1 MTDRSESDR
10 LQQESW
16 IQRTVRRPE
25 IGAFVVML
33 IIIVALAMA
42 SDGKSFNA
50 LGLKNNVAIIAQL
63 GIIAT
68 GAALL
73 MIAGEFDLSIGP
85 MIAFAGMSIAVMLK
99 WGLPFGLGEATP
111 LLAFLITLVM
121 TLAFGWLIGTIVVK
135 SGLSSFIVTLAFWFF
150 LRGLTEVCFRLIN
163 QNTNVSGLPDFKKE
177 SWFAEQ
183 MGGEVFSWFFD
194 AWYWIGTK
202 ASAGLEFTSDM
213 TKSEKI
219 DFINYLSFLNIN
231 RKMEQWVT
239 GFDARL
245 LWFIIIAGAAWYVLA
260 RTQLGSWIYATG
272 DNKESARAN
281 GVPVNRVKVGLF
293 MFSAFCATIFAT
305 CQVFDTNSS
314 DAAKGMFKELEAIA
328 IAVVG
333 GILMTGGFG
342 TIIGVVFGAITFG
355 LVANAVFFI
364 PWIDGAWFRVFVGT
378 VLLLAVFANERIR
391 KRITGGISVSYT
403 HLTLPTILRV

>member
-1 MTDRSESDR
+1 MTDRSEADR
-10 LQQESW
+10 LQHENW

-25 IGAFVVML
+25 IGAFIVMM

-42 SDGKSFNA
+42 SGGKAFNA
-50 LGLKNNVAIIAQL
+50 LGLKNNIAIIAQL

-85 MIAFAGMSIAVMLK
+85 MIAFAGMSIAIMMK

-111 LLAFLITLVM
+111 FLAFLITLIM
-121 TLAFGWLIGTIVVK
+121 TLAFGWLIGTIVVR

-183 MGGEVFSWFFD
+183 MGGEVFGWFYD

-202 ASAGLEFTSDM
+202 IAAGVEFTGGM

-219 DFINYLSFLNIN
+219 DLINYLSFLNIN

-245 LWFIIIAGAAWYVLA
+245 FWFIVIAGAAWYVLA

-342 TIIGVVFGAITFG
+342 TIIGVVFGAVTFG

-378 VLLLAVFANERIR
+378 VLLAAVFANERIR
-391 KRITGGISVSYT
+391 KRITGGI
-403 HLTLPTILRV
+403 

>member
-1 MTDRSESDR
+1 MSERNESDR
-10 LQQESW
+10 LQDESW
-16 IQRTVRRPE
+16 IQGMIRRPE
-25 IGAFVVML
+25 IGSFIVM
-33 IIIVALAMA
+33 IIIILALGLA
-42 SDGKSFNA
+42 SEGKAFNA
-50 LGLKNNVAIIAQL
+50 LGLKNNIAIIAQL
-63 GIIAT
+63 GIIAV
-68 GAALL
+68 GAGLL

-85 MIAFAGMSIAVMLK
+85 MIAFAGMSMAIMLK

-111 LLAFLITLVM
+111 FTAFAITMCM
-121 TLAFGWLIGTIVVK
+121 TLGFGWLIGTIVVR

-150 LRGLTEVCFRLIN
+150 LRGLTEVSFRLIN

-183 MGGEVFSWFFD
+183 MGGEVFGWLYD
-194 AWYWIGTK
+194 AWYWIGQK
-202 ASAGLEFTSDM
+202 IAAGVEFTAGM
-213 TKSEKI
+213 TKDEKI
-219 DFINYLSFLNIN
+219 DLINYLSFLNIN

-245 LWFIIIAGAAWYVLA
+245 LWFIVIAGVAWYVLA
-260 RTQLGSWIYATG
+260 KTQIGNWIYATG

-293 MFSAFCATIFAT
+293 MFSAFCATIFAA

-342 TIIGVVFGAITFG
+342 SIVGVVFGAVTFG

-378 VLLLAVFANERIR
+378 VLLAAVFANERIR
-391 KRITGGISVSYT
+391 KRITGGI
-403 HLTLPTILRV
+403 

>member
-16 IQRTVRRPE
+16 FQRIVRRPE
-25 IGAFVVML
+25 IGAFLVML
-33 IIIVALAMA
+33 LIIAALAMA
-42 SDGKSFNA
+42 SNGKAFNA
-50 LGLKNNVAIIAQL
+50 LGLKNNIAIISQL
-63 GIIAT
+63 GIIAV

-85 MIAFAGMSIAVMLK
+85 MIAFAGMSIAIMMK

-111 LLAFLITLVM
+111 FLAFLITLIM
-121 TLAFGWLIGTIVVK
+121 TLAFGWLIGTIVVR

-183 MGGEVFSWFFD
+183 MGGEVFGWIFD
-194 AWYWIGTK
+194 GWHWIGTK
-202 ASAGLEFTSDM
+202 ASAGLEFTGDM
-213 TKSEKI
+213 TRSEKL
-219 DFINYLSFLNIN
+219 DLINYLSFLNIN

-260 RTQLGSWIYATG
+260 RTQIGSWIYATG

-281 GVPVNRVKVGLF
+281 GVPVNRVKIGLF

-305 CQVFDTNSS
+305 CQVFYTNSS

-342 TIIGVVFGAITFG
+342 TIIGVVFGAVTFG

-364 PWIDGAWFRVFVGT
+364 PWIDGAWFRVFVGS
-378 VLLLAVFANERIR
+378 VLLAAVFANERIR
-391 KRITGGISVSYT
+391 KRITGGI
-403 HLTLPTILRV
+403 

>member
-1 MTDRSESDR
+1 MSERSESDR
-10 LQQESW
+10 LQRESW
-16 IQRTVRRPE
+16 LQRMLRRPE
-25 IGAFVVML
+25 IGSFVVM
-33 IIIVALAMA
+33 IIIILALAFA
-42 SDGKSFNA
+42 SNGKAFNA
-50 LGLKNNVAIIAQL
+50 LGLKNNIAILAQL
-63 GIIAT
+63 GIIAV

-85 MIAFAGMSIAVMLK
+85 MIAFAGMSIAIMMK

-111 LLAFLITLVM
+111 FLAFLITLCM
-121 TLAFGWLIGTIVVK
+121 TLAFGWLIGNIVVR

-183 MGGEVFSWFFD
+183 MGGEVFGWFFD

-202 ASAGLEFTSDM
+202 VAAGAEFTAEM
-213 TKSEKI
+213 TKSEKL
-219 DFINYLSFLNIN
+219 DMINYLSFLNIN

-245 LWFIIIAGAAWYVLA
+245 FWFIIIAGVAWYVLA

-281 GVPVNRVKVGLF
+281 GVPVNRVKIGLF

-342 TIIGVVFGAITFG
+342 SIVGVIFGAVTFG
-355 LVANAVFFI
+355 LVANAVFFL

-378 VLLLAVFANERIR
+378 VLLAAVFANERIR
-391 KRITGGISVSYT
+391 KRITGGI
-403 HLTLPTILRV
+403 

>member
-10 LQQESW
+10 LQQENW
-16 IQRTVRRPE
+16 FQRTVRRPE
-25 IGAFVVML
+25 IGAFVVMV

-111 LLAFLITLVM
+111 ILAFLITLVM

-391 KRITGGISVSYT
+391 KRITGGI
-403 HLTLPTILRV
+403 

>member
-10 LQQESW
+10 LQQENW
-16 IQRTVRRPE
+16 FQRTVRRPE
-25 IGAFVVML
+25 IGAFIVMM

-42 SDGKSFNA
+42 SGGKAFNA

-85 MIAFAGMSIAVMLK
+85 MIAFAGMSIAIMLK

-111 LLAFLITLVM
+111 FLAFLITLVM

-183 MGGEVFSWFFD
+183 MGGEVFGWLFD
-194 AWYWIGTK
+194 AWYWVGNKI
-202 ASAGLEFTSDM
+202 AAGVEFTSDM

-219 DFINYLSFLNIN
+219 DLINYLSFLNIN

-293 MFSAFCATIFAT
+293 MFSAFCATIFAS

-342 TIIGVVFGAITFG
+342 TIVGVVFGAITFG

-378 VLLLAVFANERIR
+378 VLLAAVFANERIR
-391 KRITGGISVSYT
+391 KRITGGI
-403 HLTLPTILRV
+403 

>member
-1 MTDRSESDR
+1 MSERNESDR
-10 LQQESW
+10 LQEESW
-16 IQRTVRRPE
+16 IQRMIRRPE
-25 IGAFVVML
+25 IGSFIVM
-33 IIIVALAMA
+33 IIIILALGLA
-42 SDGKSFNA
+42 SEGKAFNA
-50 LGLKNNVAIIAQL
+50 LGLKNNIAIIAQL
-63 GIIAT
+63 GIIAV

-85 MIAFAGMSIAVMLK
+85 MIAFAGMSMAIMLK

-111 LLAFLITLVM
+111 FTAFIITMCM
-121 TLAFGWLIGTIVVK
+121 TLGFGWLIGTIVVR

-163 QNTNVSGLPDFKKE
+163 QNTNVSGLPDFKQE

-183 MGGEVFSWFFD
+183 MGGEVFGWLYD
-194 AWYWIGTK
+194 AWFWIGQK
-202 ASAGLEFTSDM
+202 VAAGLEFTAGM
-213 TKSEKI
+213 TKDEKI
-219 DFINYLSFLNIN
+219 DLINYLSFLNIN

-245 LWFIIIAGAAWYVLA
+245 LWFIIIAGVAWYVLA
-260 RTQLGSWIYATG
+260 KTQIGNWIYATG

-293 MFSAFCATIFAT
+293 MFSAFCATIFAA

-342 TIIGVVFGAITFG
+342 SIVGVVFGAVTFG

-378 VLLLAVFANERIR
+378 VLLAAVFANERIR
-391 KRITGGISVSYT
+391 KRITGGI
-403 HLTLPTILRV
+403 

>member
-1 MTDRSESDR
+1 MVT
-10 LQQESW
+10 
-16 IQRTVRRPE
+16 
-25 IGAFVVML
+25 
-33 IIIVALAMA
+33 IIVALAIA
-42 SDGKSFNA
+42 SNGKAFNA

-85 MIAFAGMSIAVMLK
+85 MIAFAGMSIAIMMK
-99 WGLPFGLGEATP
+99 WGLPFGIGEATP
-111 LLAFLITLVM
+111 FLAFLITLAM
-121 TLAFGWLIGTIVVK
+121 TLGFGWLIGTIVVR

-163 QNTNVSGLPDFKKE
+163 QNTNVSGLPDFKE
-177 SWFAEQ
+177 TSWFAEQ
-183 MGGEVFSWFFD
+183 MGGEVFGWLFD

-202 ASAGLEFTSDM
+202 VTAGLEVPDRM
-213 TKSEKI
+213 TIEL
-219 DFINYLSFLNIN
+219 INYLSFLNIN

-245 LWFIIIAGAAWYVLA
+245 LWFIIIAGIAWFVLS
-260 RTQLGSWIYATG
+260 RTQLGNWIYATG

-281 GVPVNRVKVGLF
+281 GVPVDKVKIGLF
-293 MFSAFCATIFAT
+293 MFSALCATIFAT

-314 DAAKGMFKELEAIA
+314 DAAKGQFKELEAIA

-333 GILMTGGFG
+333 GILMTGGYG
-342 TIIGVVFGAITFG
+342 TILGVIFGAITFG

-378 VLLLAVFANERIR
+378 VLLAAVFANERVR
-391 KRITGGISVSYT
+391 KQITGGI
-403 HLTLPTILRV
+403 

>member
-1 MTDRSESDR
+1 MSERSETDR
-10 LQQESW
+10 LQRESW
-16 IQRTVRRPE
+16 IQRMIRRPE
-25 IGAFVVML
+25 IGSFIVMI
-33 IIIVALAMA
+33 IIIVALAIA
-42 SDGKSFNA
+42 SEGKAFNA

-63 GIIAT
+63 GIIAV

-85 MIAFAGMSIAVMLK
+85 MIAFAGMSIAIMMK
-99 WGLPFGLGEATP
+99 WGLPFGMGEATP
-111 LLAFLITLVM
+111 FLAFLITLFM
-121 TLAFGWLIGTIVVK
+121 TLAFGWLIGNIVVR

-163 QNTNVSGLPDFKKE
+163 QNTNVSGLADFKEE

-183 MGGEVFSWFFD
+183 MGGEVFGWFFD

-202 ASAGLEFTSDM
+202 VSAGAEFAADM
-213 TKSEKI
+213 TRSEKL
-219 DFINYLSFLNIN
+219 DMINYLSFLNIN

-281 GVPVNRVKVGLF
+281 GVPVNRVKIGLF
-293 MFSAFCATIFAT
+293 MFSAFCATIFAS

-342 TIIGVVFGAITFG
+342 SIVGVIFGAVTFG

-378 VLLLAVFANERIR
+378 VLLAAVFANERIR
-391 KRITGGISVSYT
+391 KRITGGI
-403 HLTLPTILRV
+403 

>member
-1 MTDRSESDR
+1 MSERNESDR
-10 LQQESW
+10 LQNESW
-16 IQRTVRRPE
+16 IQRMIRRPE
-25 IGAFVVML
+25 IGSFIVM
-33 IIIVALAMA
+33 IIIILALGLA
-42 SDGKSFNA
+42 SEGKAFNA
-50 LGLKNNVAIIAQL
+50 LGLKNNIAIIAQL
-63 GIIAT
+63 GIIAV

-85 MIAFAGMSIAVMLK
+85 MIAFAGMSMAIMLK

-111 LLAFLITLVM
+111 FTAFAITMCM
-121 TLAFGWLIGTIVVK
+121 TLGFGWLIGTIVVR

-163 QNTNVSGLPDFKKE
+163 QNTNVSGLPDFKQE

-183 MGGEVFSWFFD
+183 MGGEVFGWLYD
-194 AWYWIGTK
+194 AWFWIGQK
-202 ASAGLEFTSDM
+202 VAAGLEFTAGM
-213 TKSEKI
+213 TKDEKI
-219 DFINYLSFLNIN
+219 DLINFLSFLNIN

-245 LWFIIIAGAAWYVLA
+245 LWFIIIAGVAWYVLA
-260 RTQLGSWIYATG
+260 KTQIGNWIYATG

-293 MFSAFCATIFAT
+293 MFSAFCATIFAA

-342 TIIGVVFGAITFG
+342 SIVGVVFGAVTFG

-378 VLLLAVFANERIR
+378 VLLAAVFANERIR
-391 KRITGGISVSYT
+391 KRITGGI
-403 HLTLPTILRV
+403 

>member
-16 IQRTVRRPE
+16 FQRTVRRPE
-25 IGAFVVML
+25 IGAFIVMI

-42 SDGKSFNA
+42 SGGKAFNA

-85 MIAFAGMSIAVMLK
+85 MIAFAGMSIAVMMK

-111 LLAFLITLVM
+111 FIAFLITLVM

-183 MGGEVFSWFFD
+183 MGGEVFGWFFD
-194 AWYWIGTK
+194 VWYWIGTK

-213 TKSEKI
+213 TKSEKL
-219 DFINYLSFLNIN
+219 DFINFLSFLNIN

-245 LWFIIIAGAAWYVLA
+245 LWFIIIAGVAWYILA
-260 RTQLGSWIYATG
+260 RTQIGSWIYATG

-281 GVPVNRVKVGLF
+281 GVPVNRVKIGLF

-342 TIIGVVFGAITFG
+342 TIIGVVFGAVTFG

-378 VLLLAVFANERIR
+378 VLLAAVFANERIR
-391 KRITGGISVSYT
+391 KRITGGI
-403 HLTLPTILRV
+403 

>member
-10 LQQESW
+10 LQKENW
-16 IQRTVRRPE
+16 FQRTVRRPE
-25 IGAFVVML
+25 IGAFIVMM

-42 SDGKSFNA
+42 SGGKAFNA

-85 MIAFAGMSIAVMLK
+85 MIAFAGMSIAIMLK

-111 LLAFLITLVM
+111 FVAFLITLVM

-183 MGGEVFSWFFD
+183 MGGEVFGWFFD
-194 AWYWIGTK
+194 AWHWIGTK
-202 ASAGLEFTSDM
+202 VSAGLEFTGDM
-213 TKSEKI
+213 TKSEKL
-219 DFINYLSFLNIN
+219 DLINYLSFLNIN

-342 TIIGVVFGAITFG
+342 TIVGVIFGAITFG

-378 VLLLAVFANERIR
+378 VLLAAVFANERIR
-391 KRITGGISVSYT
+391 KRITGGI
-403 HLTLPTILRV
+403 

>member
-25 IGAFVVML
+25 IGAFVVMV
-33 IIIVALAMA
+33 IIIVALAIA

-50 LGLKNNVAIIAQL
+50 LGLKNNIAIIAQL

-111 LLAFLITLVM
+111 ILAFLITLVM

-391 KRITGGISVSYT
+391 KRITGGI
-403 HLTLPTILRV
+403 

>member
-85 MIAFAGMSIAVMLK
+85 MIAFAGMSIAIMLK

-111 LLAFLITLVM
+111 FLAFLITLVM

-305 CQVFDTNSS
+305 CQVLDTNSS

-342 TIIGVVFGAITFG
+342 TIVGVVFGAITFG

-391 KRITGGISVSYT
+391 KRITGGI
-403 HLTLPTILRV
+403 

>member
-10 LQQESW
+10 LQQENW
-16 IQRTVRRPE
+16 FQRTVRRPE
-25 IGAFVVML
+25 IGAFIVMM

-42 SDGKSFNA
+42 SGGKAFNA
-50 LGLKNNVAIIAQL
+50 LGLKNNIAIIAQL

-111 LLAFLITLVM
+111 ILAFLITLVM

-260 RTQLGSWIYATG
+260 RTQIGSWIYATG

-378 VLLLAVFANERIR
+378 VLLLAVFANEGIR
-391 KRITGGISVSYT
+391 KRITGGI
-403 HLTLPTILRV
+403 

>member
-1 MTDRSESDR
+1 MSERNESDR
-10 LQQESW
+10 LQDESW
-16 IQRTVRRPE
+16 IQHMLRRPE
-25 IGAFVVML
+25 IGSFIVM
-33 IIIVALAMA
+33 IIIILALGLA
-42 SDGKSFNA
+42 SEGKAFNA
-50 LGLKNNVAIIAQL
+50 LGLKNNIAIIAQL
-63 GIIAT
+63 GIIAV
-68 GAALL
+68 GAGLL

-85 MIAFAGMSIAVMLK
+85 MIAFAGMSMAIMLK

-111 LLAFLITLVM
+111 FTAFAITMCM
-121 TLAFGWLIGTIVVK
+121 TLGFGWLIGTIVVR

-183 MGGEVFSWFFD
+183 MGGEVFGWLYD
-194 AWYWIGTK
+194 AWYWIGQKIAAGVEFT
-202 ASAGLEFTSDM
+202 AGL
-213 TKSEKI
+213 TKDEKI
-219 DFINYLSFLNIN
+219 DLINYLSFLNIN

-245 LWFIIIAGAAWYVLA
+245 LWFIVIAGVAWYVLA
-260 RTQLGSWIYATG
+260 KTQIGNWIYATG

-293 MFSAFCATIFAT
+293 MFSAFCATIFAA

-342 TIIGVVFGAITFG
+342 SVVGVVFGAVTFG

-378 VLLLAVFANERIR
+378 VLLAAVFANERIR
-391 KRITGGISVSYT
+391 KRITGGI
-403 HLTLPTILRV
+403 

>member
-10 LQQESW
+10 LQQENW
-16 IQRTVRRPE
+16 FQRTVRRPE
-25 IGAFVVML
+25 IGAFIVMM

-42 SDGKSFNA
+42 SGGKAFNA
-50 LGLKNNVAIIAQL
+50 LGLKNNIAIIAQL

-85 MIAFAGMSIAVMLK
+85 MIAFAGMSIAIMLK

-111 LLAFLITLVM
+111 FLAFLITLVM

-183 MGGEVFSWFFD
+183 MGGEVFGWFFD

-202 ASAGLEFTSDM
+202 LAAGLEFTSDM

-219 DFINYLSFLNIN
+219 DLINYLSFLNIN

-305 CQVFDTNSS
+305 CQVLDTNSS

-342 TIIGVVFGAITFG
+342 TIVGVVFGAITFG

-391 KRITGGISVSYT
+391 KRITGGI
-403 HLTLPTILRV
+403 

>member
-10 LQQESW
+10 LQQENW
-16 IQRTVRRPE
+16 FQRTVRRPE
-25 IGAFVVML
+25 IGAFIVMM

-42 SDGKSFNA
+42 SGGKAFNA

-85 MIAFAGMSIAVMLK
+85 MIAFAGMSIAIMLK

-111 LLAFLITLVM
+111 FVAFLITLVM

-183 MGGEVFSWFFD
+183 MGGEVFGWFFD
-194 AWYWIGTK
+194 AWHWIGTK
-202 ASAGLEFTSDM
+202 VSAGLEFTGDM
-213 TKSEKI
+213 TKSEKL
-219 DFINYLSFLNIN
+219 DLINYLSFLNIN

-245 LWFIIIAGAAWYVLA
+245 LWFIIIAGAAWFVLA

-342 TIIGVVFGAITFG
+342 TIVGVVFGAITFG

-378 VLLLAVFANERIR
+378 VLLAAVFANERIR
-391 KRITGGISVSYT
+391 KRITGGI
-403 HLTLPTILRV
+403 

>member
-245 LWFIIIAGAAWYVLA
+245 LWFIIIAGAAWYGLA

-391 KRITGGISVSYT
+391 KRITGGI
-403 HLTLPTILRV
+403 

>member
-10 LQQESW
+10 LQKENW
-16 IQRTVRRPE
+16 FQRTVRRPE
-25 IGAFVVML
+25 IGAFIVMM

-42 SDGKSFNA
+42 SGGKAFNA

-85 MIAFAGMSIAVMLK
+85 MIAFAGMSIAIMLK

-111 LLAFLITLVM
+111 FVAFLITLVM

-183 MGGEVFSWFFD
+183 MGGEVFGWFFD
-194 AWYWIGTK
+194 AWHWIGTK
-202 ASAGLEFTSDM
+202 VSAGLEFTGDM
-213 TKSEKI
+213 TKSEKL
-219 DFINYLSFLNIN
+219 DLINYLSFLNIN

-293 MFSAFCATIFAT
+293 MFSAFCATIFAS

-378 VLLLAVFANERIR
+378 VLLAAVFANERIR
-391 KRITGGISVSYT
+391 KRITGGI
-403 HLTLPTILRV
+403 

>member
-25 IGAFVVML
+25 IGAFVVMV

-111 LLAFLITLVM
+111 FLAFLITLVM

-305 CQVFDTNSS
+305 CQVLDTNSS

-342 TIIGVVFGAITFG
+342 TIIGVVFGAVTFG

-391 KRITGGISVSYT
+391 KRITGGI
-403 HLTLPTILRV
+403 

>member
-10 LQQESW
+10 LQTENW
-16 IQRTVRRPE
+16 FQRTLRRPE
-25 IGAFVVML
+25 IGAFIVMM
-33 IIIVALAMA
+33 IIIVALAIA
-42 SDGKSFNA
+42 SNGKAFNA
-50 LGLKNNVAIIAQL
+50 LGLKNNIAIIAQL

-85 MIAFAGMSIAVMLK
+85 MIAFAGMSIAIMMK

-111 LLAFLITLVM
+111 FLAFLITLIM
-121 TLAFGWLIGTIVVK
+121 TLAFGWLIGTIVVR

-183 MGGEVFSWFFD
+183 MGGEVFGWFFD

-202 ASAGLEFTSDM
+202 VSAGLEFTADM
-213 TKSEKI
+213 TKSEKL
-219 DFINYLSFLNIN
+219 DLINYLSFLNIN

-342 TIIGVVFGAITFG
+342 TIVGVVFGAITFG

-378 VLLLAVFANERIR
+378 VLLAAVFANERIR
-391 KRITGGISVSYT
+391 KRITGGI
-403 HLTLPTILRV
+403 

>member
-10 LQQESW
+10 LQQENW
-16 IQRTVRRPE
+16 FQRTVRRPE
-25 IGAFVVML
+25 IGAFIVMM

-111 LLAFLITLVM
+111 FLAFLITLVM

-245 LWFIIIAGAAWYVLA
+245 LWFIIIAGAAWYVLS

-391 KRITGGISVSYT
+391 KRITGGI
-403 HLTLPTILRV
+403 

>member
-25 IGAFVVML
+25 IGAFVVMV
-33 IIIVALAMA
+33 IIIVALAIA

-50 LGLKNNVAIIAQL
+50 LGLKNNIAIIAQL

-111 LLAFLITLVM
+111 FLAFLITIVM

-305 CQVFDTNSS
+305 CQVLDTNSS

-342 TIIGVVFGAITFG
+342 TIIGVVFGAVTFG

-364 PWIDGAWFRVFVGT
+364 QWIDGAWFRVFVGT

-391 KRITGGISVSYT
+391 KRITGGI
-403 HLTLPTILRV
+403 

>member
-10 LQQESW
+10 LQQENW
-16 IQRTVRRPE
+16 FQRTVRRPE
-25 IGAFVVML
+25 IGAFVVMV
-33 IIIVALAMA
+33 IIIVALAIA

-50 LGLKNNVAIIAQL
+50 LGLKNNIAIIAQL

-111 LLAFLITLVM
+111 FLAFLITLVM

-305 CQVFDTNSS
+305 CQVLDTNSS

-342 TIIGVVFGAITFG
+342 TIIGVVFGAVTFG

-391 KRITGGISVSYT
+391 KRITGGI
-403 HLTLPTILRV
+403 

>member
-10 LQQESW
+10 LQQENW
-16 IQRTVRRPE
+16 FQRTVRRPE
-25 IGAFVVML
+25 IGAFIVMM

-202 ASAGLEFTSDM
+202 VSAGLEFTSDM
-213 TKSEKI
+213 TKS
-219 DFINYLSFLNIN
+219 
-231 RKMEQWVT
+231 
-239 GFDARL
+239 
-245 LWFIIIAGAAWYVLA
+245 
-260 RTQLGSWIYATG
+260 
-272 DNKESARAN
+272 
-281 GVPVNRVKVGLF
+281 
-293 MFSAFCATIFAT
+293 
-305 CQVFDTNSS
+305 
-314 DAAKGMFKELEAIA
+314 
-328 IAVVG
+328 
-333 GILMTGGFG
+333 
-342 TIIGVVFGAITFG
+342 
-355 LVANAVFFI
+355 
-364 PWIDGAWFRVFVGT
+364 
-378 VLLLAVFANERIR
+378 
-391 KRITGGISVSYT
+391 
-403 HLTLPTILRV
+403 

>member
-1 MTDRSESDR
+1 MSERSESDR
-10 LQQESW
+10 LQRESW
-16 IQRTVRRPE
+16 ARRMVRRPE
-25 IGAFVVML
+25 IGSFIVM
-33 IIIVALAMA
+33 IIIILALAVA
-42 SDGKSFNA
+42 SEGKAFNA
-50 LGLKNNVAIIAQL
+50 LGLKNNIAIISQL
-63 GIIAT
+63 GIIAV

-85 MIAFAGMSIAVMLK
+85 MIAFAGMSIALMMK
-99 WGLPFGLGEATP
+99 WGLPFGMGEATP
-111 LLAFLITLVM
+111 FLAFLITLCM
-121 TLAFGWLIGTIVVK
+121 TLAFGWLIGNIVVR

-163 QNTNVSGLPDFKKE
+163 QNTNVSGLPDFKQQ
-177 SWFAEQ
+177 SWFADL
-183 MGGEVFSWFFD
+183 MGGEVFGWFFS

-202 ASAGLEFTSDM
+202 ISAGVEMTGDM
-213 TKSEKI
+213 TREQTIAMI
-219 DFINYLSFLNIN
+219 DYLSFLNIN
-231 RKMEQWVT
+231 RKMEMWVT

-245 LWFIIIAGAAWYVLA
+245 LWFIIIACAAWFVLA
-260 RTQLGSWIYATG
+260 KTQLGSWIYATG

-281 GVPVNRVKVGLF
+281 GVPVDRVKIGLF

-342 TIIGVVFGAITFG
+342 SIIGVIFGAVTFG

-378 VLLLAVFANERIR
+378 VLLAAVFANERIR
-391 KRITGGISVSYT
+391 KRITGGI
-403 HLTLPTILRV
+403 